1 MIESQI
7 NCQKDTAKLAD
18 SVCYNQPLFTCQKC
32 NEQKE
37 KHLFVKAKS
46 CKIGIRLVCEKCEY
60 EARKAKRKGYNS
72 EWYLNNKQHR
82 KEYSH
87 IRNGKES
94 VKKRHFELH
103 RIWRKNNPDRLNKFK
118 EQNRIRY
125 NEDIEYK
132 THVVFRNKKI
142 IENMPDFYI
151 INRLIYCDGFKKEY
165 LIEHPEI
172 IETKRIILKTKRLCK
187 TLQNSEQV

>member
-1 MIESQI
+1 MIDMS
-7 NCQKDTAKLAD
+7 
-18 SVCYNQPLFTCQKC
+18 CYAQHLFTCKKC
-32 NEQKE
+32 KEQKE
-37 KHLFVKAKS
+37 KDLFVKAKS
-46 CKIGIRLVCEKCEY
+46 CKNGIRLVCEKCEY
-60 EARKAKRKGYNS
+60 EGRKAKREGYNI
-72 EWYLNNKQHR
+72 EWYLNNKQYR

-103 RIWRKNNPDRLNKFK
+103 KEWRKNNPSRLNEFK
-118 EQNRIRY
+118 EQNRNRY
-125 NEDIEYK
+125 AEDVEYK
-132 THVVFRNKKI
+132 TRVVSRNKNI

-151 INRLIYCDGFKKEY
+151 INRLVYCDGFKKEY